1 MAAYFSFQQEAPNGE
16 LHAFVFKLV
25 HDDKIGEARRILAD
39 HSATKVHVLGTIVT
53 SPAPYNSA
61 WSFHLEPDSISFFE
75 LAAEVCDANVT
86 YVEKH
91 LSEVGG
97 AFLPGNAWCPWS
109 SRLNAE
115 VTALIDPSTE
125 ELQR

>member
-1 MAAYFSFQQEAPNGE
+1 MAAYFSFQQEAPDGE
-16 LHAFVFKLV
+16 LHEFVFKLV
-25 HDDKIGEARRILAD
+25 QDDKILEARRILAD
-39 HSATKVHVLGTIVT
+39 HSASKVHVLGTIVQ
-53 SPAPYNSA
+53 SRARYNPA
-61 WSFHLEPDSISFFE
+61 WSFHLEPESISFFE

-97 AFLPGNAWCPWS
+97 AFLPGDAWCPWS

-115 VTALIDPSTE
+115 VSALIDPTTE
-125 ELQR
+125 VLKR

>member
-1 MAAYFSFQQEAPNGE
+1 MAAYFSFQQEAPDGDMHE
-16 LHAFVFKLV
+16 FVFKLV
-25 HDDKIGEARRILAD
+25 SAAKIDEARQILANP
-39 HSATKVHVLGTIVT
+39 SATKVHVLGTIVA
-53 SPAPYNSA
+53 SPAPYNPA

-91 LSEVGG
+91 LADVGG

-109 SRLNAE
+109 SRLSAE
-115 VTALIDPSTE
+115 VTALIDPGT
-125 ELQR
+125 QTPRR